1 MKDKLTEESLVRSLQ
16 AVRMLL
22 QGKDESDIPIQA
34 LNALYKLG
42 DWMDRY
48 RSKME
53 QKRRR
58 DWPAEYKKER

>member
-1 MKDKLTEESLVRSLQ
+1 MKKDSLTEEDLKRSLQ
-16 AVRMLL
+16 AIGMLL
-22 QGKDESDIPIQA
+22 QGKDESGIPIQA

-42 DWMDRY
+42 DWMDIH

-58 DWPAEYKKER
+58 DWPAQYKR